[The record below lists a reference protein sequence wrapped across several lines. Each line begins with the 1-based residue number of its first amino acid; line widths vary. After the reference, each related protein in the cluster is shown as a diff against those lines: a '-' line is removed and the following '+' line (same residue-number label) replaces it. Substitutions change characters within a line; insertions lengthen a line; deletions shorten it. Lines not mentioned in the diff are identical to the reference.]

1 MPAARVL
8 TTSRQM
14 VSDATADPPG
24 LLTRSSTAR
33 TRSSEVA
40 ERSAAAT
47 VSEPIE
53 PPPSGLR
60 PLRPCLIGPDA

>member
-8 TTSRQM
+8 TTSRQI

-40 ERSAAAT
+40 DRSAAAT
-47 VSEPIE
+47 VSEPMAL
-53 PPPSGLR
+53 PPTGLR
-60 PLRPCLIGPDA
+60 LLRPCLIGPDA